1 MKYNITHM
9 NQRNKEIEREF
20 NKLNSHNKRLREENA
35 KLKDENEDLKE
46 TVDKVTIYSEDIH
59 VSNDQV
65 IYSENV
71 LDIIIT
77 TYDVILLLDVRYPT
91 LRVRRQ
97 LKNIQPP
104 A

>member
-1 MKYNITHM
+1 
-9 NQRNKEIEREF
+9 
-20 NKLNSHNKRLREENA
+20 
-35 KLKDENEDLKE
+35 LKDENEDLKE

-59 VSNDQV
+59 VSNDQVIYSENVHTNDQV